1 MCTTRLISSISLSV
15 SLIASTLPAAQRG
28 GLSDAV
34 RAFVR
39 VDDPVVALTD
49 VTVIDGSG
57 TPARSAQTV
66 LLRDG
71 VIDWVGPA
79 EEATIPA
86 GAAVIDLDGY
96 TVFPGLVMVHEHMFY
111 PAGEGTYNQ
120 MQYSFPRLYLAAGV
134 TTLRTGGSRDPYGD
148 LNLAA
153 AIDAGRVPGPDMD
166 VTGPYVNGP
175 GLPIMFVNAVDG
187 PDDAVAMVSYW
198 ADEGATSFKAYMQIT
213 RAELGAALEV
223 IHGRGL
229 KMTGHLC
236 SVTYAEAAELG
247 IDNLE
252 HGFMAAT
259 DFVADKQPDACPPS
273 RARSRAFLEA
283 DIDGPQVQELFRT
296 LIDNDVAV
304 TSTLPVFEIS
314 TPGRPLAPQGAL
326 DAMAPDARD
335 RYLRQWAR
343 VAQQDSEQA
352 RAAFAKNMAME
363 KAFAD
368 AGGMLIAGT
377 DPTGYGGV
385 VAGYA
390 NHRQIELLVEAGFT
404 AEEAIEIAT
413 SNGARYLGIA
423 GRTGTVEAG
432 KAADL
437 VVVRGDPSREVAD
450 IRNIEIVFKAGIG
463 FDSRALF
470 ASVDATVGIR

>member
-1 MCTTRLISSISLSV
+1 MKRS
-15 SLIASTLPAAQRG
+15 AALLVLWLVALGAVAPQRG
-28 GLSDAV
+28 LSNAV

-39 VDDPVVALTD
+39 VDAPAVAL
-49 VTVIDGSG
+49 VGVKLIDGTG
-57 TPARSAQTV
+57 APARTEQTV

-71 VIDWVGPA
+71 VIEWVGARAMAP
-79 EEATIPA
+79 IPA
-86 GAAVIDLDGY
+86 DAEVLELDGY
-96 TVFPGLVMVHEHMFY
+96 TVMPGLVMVHEHMFY
-111 PAGEGTYNQ
+111 PSGQGTYNQ
-120 MQYSFPRLYLAAGV
+120 MQYSFPRLYLAGGA
-134 TTLRTGGSRDPYGD
+134 TTIRTGGSRDPYGD
-148 LNLAA
+148 LNLKA
-153 AIDAGRVPGPDMD
+153 AIDAGQVPGPNMD

-175 GLPIMFVNAVDG
+175 GLPIMFVNAVEG
-187 PDDAVAMVSYW
+187 PDEAVALVDYW
-198 ADEGATSFKAYMQIT
+198 AGEGATSFKAYMQIT

-223 IHGRGL
+223 VHGRGL

-236 SVTYAEAAELG
+236 SVTYTEAAELG

-259 DFVADKQPDACPPS
+259 DFVADKQPDVCPS
-273 RARSRAFLEA
+273 GRARSESMLAV
-283 DIDGPQVQELFRT
+283 DIEGPEVQALFRT

-314 TPGRPLAPQGAL
+314 TPGRPPAPDGAL

-343 VAQQDSEQA
+343 VAQQNSVQA
-352 RAAFAKNMAME
+352 VAAFEKNMAME

-368 AGGMLIAGT
+368 AGGLLVAGT

-390 NHRQIELLVEAGFT
+390 NQREVILLVEAGFT
-404 AEEAIEIAT
+404 PEQAVSIAT
-413 SNGARYLGIA
+413 LNGARYLGIA
-423 GRTGTVEAG
+423 DRTGTVDVG

-437 VVVRGDPSREVAD
+437 MVVRGDPASDIGD
-450 IRNIEIVFKAGIG
+450 IRNVEIVFKGGVG
-463 FDSRALF
+463 FDAQALF
-470 ASVDATVGIR
+470 DSVRGTVGIR

>member
-1 MCTTRLISSISLSV
+1 MKRLVALSLL
-15 SLIASTLPAAQRG
+15 SLVAFGTSAPQAE
-28 GLSDAV
+28 LSDAV

-39 VDDPVVALTD
+39 IDTPAVAL
-49 VTVIDGSG
+49 VGVKLIDGTG
-57 TPARSAQTV
+57 ALALAGQTV

-71 VIDWVGPA
+71 GIEWVGA
-79 EEATIPA
+79 SAMAQIPA
-86 GAAVIDLDGY
+86 DAEVLELDGY
-96 TVFPGLVMVHEHMFY
+96 TVMPGLVMVHEHMFY
-111 PAGEGTYNQ
+111 PSGQGTYNQ
-120 MQYSFPRLYLAAGV
+120 MQYSFPRLYLAAGA
-134 TTLRTGGSRDPYGD
+134 TTIRTGGSRDPYGD
-148 LNLAA
+148 LNLKV
-153 AIDAGRVPGPDMD
+153 AIDAGRLPGPNID

-187 PDDAVAMVSYW
+187 PDEAVALVNYW

-229 KMTGHLC
+229 RMTGHLC

-247 IDNLE
+247 IDNVE

-259 DFVADKQPDACPPS
+259 DFVADKRPDVCPS
-273 RARSRAFLEA
+273 GRERTESMLAA
-283 DIDGPQVQELFRT
+283 DIEGPEVQALFRT
-296 LIDNDVAV
+296 LIDHGVAV

-314 TPGRPLAPQGAL
+314 TPGRPPAPDGAL
-326 DAMAPDARD
+326 DAMSPDARD

-343 VAQQDSEQA
+343 VAQQNSSQA
-352 RAAFAKNMAME
+352 LAAFDKNMAME

-368 AGGMLIAGT
+368 AGGLLVAGT

-390 NHRQIELLVEAGFT
+390 NQREIELLAEAGFT
-404 AEEAIEIAT
+404 PEQAVSIAT
-413 SNGARYLGIA
+413 LNGARYLGID
-423 GRTGTVEAG
+423 GRTGTVEVG

-437 VVVRGDPSREVAD
+437 MVVRGDPASDIGD
-450 IRNIEIVFKAGIG
+450 IRNVEIVFKDGVG
-463 FDSRALF
+463 FDSQALF
-470 ASVDATVGIR
+470 DSVKGTVGIR

>member
-1 MCTTRLISSISLSV
+1 MRRFAALLSLS
-15 SLIASTLPAAQRG
+15 LMALGAAAPQRG
-28 GLSDAV
+28 LSNTV

-39 VDDPVVALTD
+39 VDAPAVAL
-49 VTVIDGSG
+49 VGVKVIDGTG
-57 TPARSAQTV
+57 APARAGQTV
-66 LLRDG
+66 LLRG
-71 VIDWVGPA
+71 GEIEWVGARTMAP
-79 EEATIPA
+79 IPA
-86 GAAVIDLDGY
+86 DAEVLELDGY
-96 TVFPGLVMVHEHMFY
+96 TVMPGMIMVHEHMFY
-111 PAGEGTYNQ
+111 PSGQGAYNQ
-120 MQYSFPRLYLAAGV
+120 MQFSFPRLYLAAGV
-134 TTLRTGGSRDPYGD
+134 TTIRTGGSRDPYGD
-148 LNLAA
+148 LNLRA
-153 AIDAGRVPGPDMD
+153 AIDNGQVPGPNMD

-187 PDDAVAMVSYW
+187 PDDAVELVSYW

-236 SVTYAEAAELG
+236 SVTYAEAAGLG

-259 DFVADKQPDACPPS
+259 DFVADKEPDVCPS
-273 RARSRAFLEA
+273 GRARSASLLDA
-283 DIDGPQVQELFRT
+283 DIDGPEVQALFRT
-296 LIDNDVAV
+296 LIDNEVAV

-314 TPGRPLAPQGAL
+314 TPGRPPAPDGAL

-343 VAQQDSEQA
+343 VAQQNSAQA
-352 RAAFAKNMAME
+352 VAAFEKNMTME
-363 KAFAD
+363 KAFVD
-368 AGGMLIAGT
+368 AGGLLLAGT

-390 NHRQIELLVEAGFT
+390 NQREVELLVEAGFSPEH
-404 AEEAIEIAT
+404 AVSIAT
-413 SNGARYLGIA
+413 LNGARYLGIA
-423 GRTGTVEAG
+423 ARTGTVEAG

-437 VVVRGDPSREVAD
+437 MVVRGDPAGDIGD
-450 IRNIEIVFKAGIG
+450 IRKVEIVFKGGIG
-463 FDSRALF
+463 YDSQALFDS
-470 ASVDATVGIR
+470 VKGTVGIR